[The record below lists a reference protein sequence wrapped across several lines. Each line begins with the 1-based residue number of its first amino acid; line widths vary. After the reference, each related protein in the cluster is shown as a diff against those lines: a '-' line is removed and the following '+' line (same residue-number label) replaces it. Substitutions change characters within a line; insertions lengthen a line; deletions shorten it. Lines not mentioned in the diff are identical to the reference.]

1 MKKTY
6 SIKEVA
12 DYFQLLISTIRYYD
26 KKGLLPFVSKNAA
39 GYRVFS
45 KSDFGFIKTICC
57 LKNTGMPIR
66 DIRTYIN
73 LCMQGTTSIQQR
85 GELLQQHKT
94 NVLKQ
99 QQVLHDNLKEITTK
113 IQRYASD
120 DSVNIIKSQIKFV
133 KNEKKVLNLEDPFK

>member
-1 MKKTY
+1 
-6 SIKEVA
+6 
-12 DYFQLLISTIRYYD
+12 
-26 KKGLLPFVSKNAA
+26 
-39 GYRVFS
+39 
-45 KSDFGFIKTICC
+45 
-57 LKNTGMPIR
+57 MPIR

>member
-12 DYFQLLISTIRYYD
+12 DYFQLPISTIRYYD